1 MGSLEPKPSSLKHRL
16 REELVE
22 YLINAAYLAFFFCAF
37 TIYRRLVLASYDIT
51 YTNYWVALI
60 EALVLGKVVSIGSV
74 FRLGRAFEAKPL
86 IFPAL
91 HKTVIFTLLCQ
102 LFTLAEH
109 GIKGLLKGEGFTA
122 GVRELFANG
131 PHDLL
136 ANALMIFVGLLP
148 YFAARE
154 LGRVIGTQ
162 SIRALFFRNRD
173 VSGPPSTSW
182 AT

>member
-1 MGSLEPKPSSLKHRL
+1 MGSPEPKPSSLKHRL

-60 EALVLGKVVSIGSV
+60 EALVLGKVISIGSV
-74 FRLGRAFEAKPL
+74 FRLGRALEAKPL

-91 HKTVIFTLLCQ
+91 HKTVIFTILCQ

-122 GVRELFANG
+122 GVRELVANG

-148 YFAARE
+148 YFAVRE

-173 VSGPPSTSW
+173 VSGPPTTSW